1 MENVTKI
8 KLKSAKHKIGVG
20 YREGEKKKP
29 QQFAT
34 IYKTMKK
41 CWMIN

>member
-20 YREGEKKKP
+20 YREGEKKKHNNLP
-29 QQFAT
+29 LFTKPWRNAE
-34 IYKTMKK
+34 
-41 CWMIN
+41 W

>member
-20 YREGEKKKP
+20 YREGEKKT

-41 CWMIN
+41 C